1 MKRSSSPWEVLALV
15 ALYTATAL
23 RFPWE
28 PVFSDTILTGGDSG
42 SWHQVLLH
50 LRDGLLPQGRL
61 FGWSQDNFFGYPDF
75 QYYFIPPF
83 LLALLLGSLFP
94 LSVGLKLATLA
105 GTWLTPLAVWWML
118 RAQGRGPWERLG
130 GAALSLVF
138 LFHERFDMFGG
149 NLLSTLAG
157 EFAYSFSF
165 TLQIAFIGALF
176 LDLPRRR
183 ILRPALLLALT
194 GLSHAFVFLTAV
206 LLPLW
211 FLLRRGGLRRLPE
224 IAALYGL
231 AFLLMAFWTLPM
243 LAGLPYTTPL
253 RVVWQFPHWSDLFH
267 QAFGGVIL
275 LAVVLHLLARWK
287 GHPRPA
293 DGFFLYG
300 MGVSAGLYLT
310 ASLLHIADIR
320 FFPPLLFFS
329 LLSAWSGLQALLRI
343 LPRPPQRL
351 AAPLS
356 LILAAALGLGTLW
369 DPSHIAPRWFL
380 ANYAGYQAT
389 PAFAPGA
396 EMDQLRQLLTE
407 VEGRVGWEH
416 AAYAPRFGTDRVFE
430 NLPLFTGRPT
440 TEGIHYA
447 SALLARAVT
456 TVTAEISLRIGSPS
470 PIVYSHYDPERAE
483 RHLRLLH
490 VNHVIIASPLMQT
503 LLNEHPGFRLVGHAG
518 SLALYRLSRPSPAL
532 VEGLTTPPLACD
544 CGDARWKDRL
554 QAWFRRGGPEPG
566 APLLVPQRFIPPHE
580 RARFPATVTVD
591 RFGRTSPTPA
601 LPRLPTAT
609 ISEVHIDDRQ
619 IRFRTNRPGQPHL
632 IKVAYH
638 PNWRAA
644 AGETLYPVSPG
655 LMLIFP
661 RGEQVRLHYQRP
673 PVEWLG
679 AGLTLSGLILAIALG
694 HRPLARGWRRP
705 WLLPARPLRR
715 LRPQRRPLRALALV
729 ILTFGAILA
738 YQEKHRITADLLRG
752 NTLAAQGRWSEAVDA
767 YRRALDED
775 NLDMDH
781 ADLPTTYLALATA
794 YLNMGALDQ
803 AQTLIDTLLDGYPN
817 WIYLPEAL
825 ALAADIA
832 RAQGRHQDARE
843 LLLRCLEKERD
854 PQRRRQC
861 AKRLAALSLPASA

>member
-1 MKRSSSPWEVLALV
+1 MKRASSPWEVLALIG
-15 ALYTATAL
+15 LYTAIAL
-23 RFPWE
+23 RFPWA

-130 GAALSLVF
+130 GAALSLIF

-157 EFAYSFSF
+157 EFAYSLAFA
-165 TLQIAFIGALF
+165 LQILLIGALF
-176 LDLPRRR
+176 TDLPRRR
-183 ILRPALLLALT
+183 IRRPALLLALT
-194 GLSHAFVFLTAV
+194 GLSHAFVFLSAV

-231 AFLLMAFWTLPM
+231 AFLFMAFWTLPM
-243 LAGLPYTTPL
+243 LAGMPYTTPI
-253 RVVWQFPHWSDLFH
+253 RAVWQFPQWSDLFH
-267 QAFGGVIL
+267 QAFGEVIL
-275 LAVVLHLLARWK
+275 LALVLQLLARWK
-287 GHPRPA
+287 GRPRPS

-300 MGVSAGLYLT
+300 MIVSAGLYLT

-320 FFPPLLFFS
+320 FFPPLLFFA
-329 LLSAWSGLQALLRI
+329 LMSAWSGLHALLRA
-343 LPRPPQRL
+343 LPTPHPRH
-351 AAPLS
+351 S
-356 LILAAALGLGTLW
+356 SAAALALAGTLGLGTLW
-369 DPSHIAPRWFL
+369 DPQHIGPRWFL

-396 EMDQLRQLLTE
+396 EMDQLHRLLAK

-416 AAYAPRFGTDRVFE
+416 AAYGPRFGTDRVFE
-430 NLPLFTGRPT
+430 NLPLFTGHPT

-470 PIVYSHYDPERAE
+470 PIVYSHYDPDLAE

-490 VNHVIIASPLMQT
+490 VNHVIIASPLMQG
-503 LLNEHPGFRLVGHAG
+503 LLNEHPGFQLVGRAG
-518 SLALYRLSRPSPAL
+518 SLALYRLSRPSPGL
-532 VEGLTTPPLACD
+532 VEGLSLPPLACD
-544 CGDARWKDRL
+544 CGGARWKDRL

-566 APLLVPQRFIPPHE
+566 APLLVPQRFIADH
-580 RARFPATVTVD
+580 ARHHFPATVVMD
-591 RFGRTSPTPA
+591 RFGRTPAPPA
-601 LPRLPTAT
+601 LPRLPPAT
-609 ISEVHIDDRQ
+609 ISEVHIDGRQ
-619 IRFRTNRPGQPHL
+619 IRFRTDRPGQPHL

-638 PNWRAA
+638 PNWQAA
-644 AGETLYPVSPG
+644 TGETLYPVSPG
-655 LMLIFP
+655 LMLIYP
-661 RGEQVRLHYQRP
+661 RGQTVHLEYRRSP
-673 PVEWLG
+673 WEWLG
-679 AGLTLSGLILAIALG
+679 MVLTVGGLLITVSLTRRSLPRSWRRIWL
-694 HRPLARGWRRP
+694 PLAWHP
-705 WLLPARPLRR
+705 RR
-715 LRPQRRPLRALALV
+715 LRPWRTPLRLAATL
-729 ILTFGAILA
+729 ILLIGAILA
-738 YQEKHRITADLLRG
+738 YQEKHRITADLLAG
-752 NTLAAQGRWSEAVDA
+752 NALAAQGRWSEAVNA
-767 YRRALDED
+767 YRRALSED

-794 YLNMGALDQ
+794 YLNMGALEQ

-832 RAQGRHQDARE
+832 RARGQTREARE
-843 LLLRCLEKERD
+843 LLLRCMEKERD

-861 AKRLAALSLPASA
+861 VKRLAALSDTA